1 MSKQKKKDSTILVSH
16 NLLDKLCNANSC
28 EQITQDKV
36 RTIIRHNSKDYV
48 ITGSISSGKKGNIAA
63 YAHECIIRSKYTGEL
78 KPLCSVDHYLE
89 VQSGFRERGYDG
101 RLVYHK
107 SKQYVLFGEQITFK
121 PIKEP
126 KQKPSQLELF

>member
-1 MSKQKKKDSTILVSH
+1 MSNVIFVTRE
-16 NLLDKLCNANSC
+16 LLDKLCNANAC

-48 ITGSISSGKKGNIAA
+48 ITGSMSSGKKGNIAA
-63 YAHECIIRSKYTGEL
+63 YAHECIIRTKYTGEL

-89 VQSGFRERGYDG
+89 VQAGFRERGYDG

-107 SKQYVLFGEQITFK
+107 GKQYVLFGEQTTFK
-121 PIKEP
+121 PIKEHSNKIQ
-126 KQKPSQLELF
+126 KQPSLFG